1 MIPTGQTV
9 DDLHPGVLLA
19 HCLHRKG
26 VSRDKIAFAMFRA
39 TGIRCENEAA
49 RQYLAEDGYS
59 VFEGEIPVSTAYGM
73 ASDGGRAITETS
85 FRSLNDRAVHL
96 AQGAID
102 KSAELQE
109 RRAA

>member
-1 MIPTGQTV
+1 M
-9 DDLHPGVLLA
+9 
-19 HCLHRKG
+19 
-26 VSRDKIAFAMFRA
+26 SRDRIAFAMFRA

-73 ASDGGRAITETS
+73 ASDGGRAITETA
-85 FRSLNDRAVHL
+85 FRSLNDRAAVL

-102 KSAELQE
+102 RIAELQE
-109 RRAA
+109 RKVA